1 MDRERQ
7 ELSQGVPETV
17 VVAVVVAVVVEEA
30 ATVVSVGCVVVVE
43 RIASVAGKMLSSAGT
58 PPTFGAE
65 RFSAPMM
72 WMPFGKR
79 LLSHVAPVPAVEE
92 GSEHTCVIFRVYFMS
107 FLSAATAWRCC
118 AGLSTTWSIMF
129 ILLCIGCRR
138 WGLCVGCVCP
148 ACLVWLEARDLG
160 DMWRFR

>member
-1 MDRERQ
+1 M
-7 ELSQGVPETV
+7 
-17 VVAVVVAVVVEEA
+17 VVAVAVVEEA
-30 ATVVSVGCVVVVE
+30 DTVVSVWGVVPVVCVVSVGCVVVVE
-43 RIASVAGKMLSSAGT
+43 LTASVTGERLSSAGT
-58 PPTFGAE
+58 PPTFEAE

-129 ILLCIGCRR
+129 ILLCVGCRE

-148 ACLVWLEARDLG
+148 ACLVWLETRNLG
-160 DMWRFR
+160 AMWRFR